1 MTDKILIIAEKP
13 SVAADLVKSLP
24 GKFVKEKT
32 HFEGD
37 QYVVSYAIGHLVTIC
52 FPEEIDPAYQ
62 KWEMNNLP
70 ILPESFPL
78 KGLEGTKSQLS
89 ALQKLIRRRDI
100 RQIINACDAGREGEL
115 IFKYIIK
122 YVWNSSVAEKSFK
135 RLWLQSM
142 TADSI
147 RAAFASLRDN
157 AEMLPLEDTALC
169 RSESDWLIGINAT
182 RALTGYN
189 SRKGGFFLTP
199 CGRVQTPTLSLL
211 VKRERA
217 RLEFIAK
224 PYWSLHGVF
233 SDKDQ
238 AYEGKWID
246 TAFARETSEPLDRA
260 DRIWQREDA
269 LAIIAKCSGKPASVE
284 EHSNSRKGGF
294 FLTPCGRVQ
303 TPTLSLLVK
312 RERARLDFIARPY
325 WSLHGVFSDKNQ
337 SYEGKWIDTAFARET
352 SEPLDRADRIWQ
364 KEDALAI
371 IAKCSGKPAS
381 VEEHSKK
388 NSQNSPPL
396 YDLTLLQR
404 EANSRFGFS
413 AKNTLAIA
421 QALYEKHK
429 VLTYPRTDSKH
440 LPEDY
445 LQTVKDIL
453 QRQTTWEFGVFAQEV
468 LNKKYVRADKRIF
481 NNSKISDHHAII
493 PTNLL
498 PSRLTE
504 PEAKIYQLVV
514 QRFLSVFFP
523 PAVFLTTRRLSL
535 VEGETFLTEGKILL
549 EAGWKAIYGNTSGDG
564 QERTLAPIPA
574 NSQICCGEITLAD
587 HETTPPPRFNEA
599 TLLSAMENSDK
610 LVEDEELAEA
620 MKERGLGT
628 PATRAAI
635 IEKLI
640 KEKYVVREGKDLT
653 PTGKAFE
660 LLALLEAMRIE
671 VLASPEMTGEWEY
684 KLNRMLKGQFTR
696 EKFMNEIR
704 GVTQQIIDRVK
715 NFEKAEVRPE
725 ASFSP
730 VEGVRYFSS
739 PTAYI
744 SEDNKISIRKILG
757 GRMLAEQEVLALLQG
772 KTLGPFNDF
781 RSKKG
786 KPFTASVRLLNSKIE
801 FLFAASIDELD
812 KKSIKE
818 GTILGLSP
826 IDQTPVFATPMAFM
840 SESALGGDEKKGLK
854 ISKTILSK
862 EIGENHV
869 KQLLG
874 EGKTE
879 LIQGFISKKKKP
891 FDAYLLLAKNGTL
904 SFEFPPRKEKTQ
916 KQNSLTVPKE
926 KGKNSH
932 ETD

>member
-1 MTDKILIIAEKP
+1 MTEKILIIAEKP

-37 QYVVSYAIGHLVTIC
+37 TYIVSYAIGHLVTIC

-62 KWEMNNLP
+62 KWDMDNLP
-70 ILPESFPL
+70 ILPAAFPL
-78 KGLEGTKSQLS
+78 KGLDGTKSQLS
-89 ALQKLIRRRDI
+89 ALQKLIRRKDVG
-100 RQIINACDAGREGEL
+100 QIINACDAGREGEL

-122 YVWNSSVAEKSFK
+122 FVWDTSVAKKSFK

-157 AEMLPLEDTALC
+157 IEMLPLEDTALC

-182 RALTGYN
+182 RALTGFN

-211 VKRERA
+211 VKRERVRLDFVA
-217 RLEFIAK
+217 R
-224 PYWSLHGVF
+224 PYWNLRGIF
-233 SDKDQ
+233 ACKNQ
-238 AYEGKWID
+238 IYEGKWID
-246 TAFARETSEPLDRA
+246 AAFARETSDPLDRA
-260 DRIWQREDA
+260 DRIWKKDDA
-269 LAIIAKCSGKPASVE
+269 LAIITKCTGKPAIVE
-284 EHSNSRKGGF
+284 E
-294 FLTPCGRVQ
+294 Q
-303 TPTLSLLVK
+303 
-312 RERARLDFIARPY
+312 
-325 WSLHGVFSDKNQ
+325 
-337 SYEGKWIDTAFARET
+337 
-352 SEPLDRADRIWQ
+352 
-364 KEDALAI
+364 
-371 IAKCSGKPAS
+371 
-381 VEEHSKK
+381 SKK
-388 NSQNSPPL
+388 NTQNSPQL

-421 QALYEKHK
+421 QSLYEKHK

-445 LQTVKDIL
+445 LQTVNDVL
-453 QRQTTWEFGVFAQEV
+453 QRQTTWEFGAFAQEA
-468 LNKKYVRADKRIF
+468 LAKKYVHPDKRIF

-493 PTNLL
+493 PTSIL
-498 PSRLTE
+498 PTRLTE
-504 PEAKIYQLVV
+504 PEAKIYQMVV
-514 QRFLSVFFP
+514 QRFLAVFFP
-523 PAVFLTTRRLSL
+523 PAVFLNTRRLSL

-549 EAGWKAIYGNTSGDG
+549 EAGWKAIYGNASGDG
-564 QERTLAPIPA
+564 QDRTLAPVPA
-574 NSQICCGEITLAD
+574 NVPVSCNEIGITD

-610 LVEDEELAEA
+610 LVEDEELADA

-640 KEKYVVREGKDLT
+640 KENYVVREGKDLT

-660 LLALLEAMRIE
+660 LLALLEAMQIE

-696 EKFMNEIR
+696 DKFMAEIR
-704 GVTQQIIDRVK
+704 AMTEQIIDRVK
-715 NFEKAEVRPE
+715 NFEKGEVRAE

-730 VEGVRYFSS
+730 VDGVHYFSS
-739 PTAYI
+739 PTAFV
-744 SEDNKISIRKILG
+744 SEDKKISIRKILG
-757 GRMLAEQEVLALLQG
+757 GRMLAESEVVALLQG
-772 KTLGPFNDF
+772 KTIGPFSDF

-786 KPFTASVRLLNSKIE
+786 KPFTASVRLTNTKIE
-801 FLFAASIDELD
+801 FIFATSIDELD
-812 KKSIKE
+812 MATVKQ

-826 IDQTPVFATPMAFM
+826 IDQTKVFATPMAYM
-840 SESALGGDEKKGLK
+840 SESALNGDDKKGLK
-854 ISKTILSK
+854 ISRTILSK
-862 EIGENHV
+862 EVSEKNIM
-869 KQLLG
+869 QLLS

-879 LIQGFISKKKKP
+879 LIAGFISKKKKP

-904 SFEFPPRKEKTQ
+904 SFEFPPRKEKTP
-916 KQNSLTVPKE
+916 KQNKLTVPKE
-926 KGKNSH
+926 KGPTNH